1 MGVGR
6 APLDSQA
13 PGSLNLAKFGGLDSW
28 GPMVRTAAGPGCAG
42 QRPQLVR
49 VLRMR
54 VQVPMQI
61 QGRGRLTLARPPR
74 VPCSLGTL
82 ASRPPGPGSWAVG
95 GWRQGDWGRPSPPP
109 VVPASE
115 SPSALAMLITLD
127 RNLSLGGAALAL
139 PTPSAGEPSV
149 AQTPRPQLKKGP
161 PPMKLME
168 TQESH

>member
-54 VQVPMQI
+54 VQAPMQI
-61 QGRGRLTLARPPR
+61 QGRGTPYSLPGPQESLAAWGPWHPGLPGRVLGRWGDGAGALEVVPSPTSGSSGLGASFRPGSADNSGQDTLAGRGR
-74 VPCSLGTL
+74 SGTFAHSL
-82 ASRPPGPGSWAVG
+82 R
-95 GWRQGDWGRPSPPP
+95 
-109 VVPASE
+109 
-115 SPSALAMLITLD
+115 
-127 RNLSLGGAALAL
+127 
-139 PTPSAGEPSV
+139 
-149 AQTPRPQLKKGP
+149 
-161 PPMKLME
+161 
-168 TQESH
+168 